1 MTDISFDREAVGIV
15 EKAQW
20 TDAQDLAQVGAAV
33 GNLNMVGIAYDL
45 PHGDNNGV
53 AALREALGHFRD
65 YMSAAVLEYSDACSE
80 LGSGAKEVSE
90 NMDETETFN
99 RDKART
105 AATRLGVG
113 EYL

>member
-33 GNLNMVGIAYDL
+33 GKLNTYGVAVDL
-45 PHGDNNGV
+45 PEGDNAGV
-53 AALREALGHFRD
+53 AALRVALNHFRD

-80 LGSGAKEVSE
+80 LGSGAKDVSQD
-90 NMDETETFN
+90 MDETETYN
-99 RDKART
+99 RDKARA

>member
-1 MTDISFDREAVGIV
+1 MTDISFDREAVGV
-15 EKAQW
+15 FEKAQW

-33 GNLNMVGIAYDL
+33 GKLRIYGVAFDL
-45 PHGDNNGV
+45 PEGDNAGV
-53 AALREALGHFRD
+53 AALRAALDNFRD

-80 LGSGAKEVSE
+80 LGSGAKEVSQD
-90 NMDETETFN
+90 MDETETFN
-99 RDKART
+99 RDKARV